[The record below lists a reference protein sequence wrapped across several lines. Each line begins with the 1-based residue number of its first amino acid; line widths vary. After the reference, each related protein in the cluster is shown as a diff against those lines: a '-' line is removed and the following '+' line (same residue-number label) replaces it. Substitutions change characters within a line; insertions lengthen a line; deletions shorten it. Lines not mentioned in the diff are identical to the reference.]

1 MKPKQPV
8 PKPVKMWA
16 WVHDGKLKRTHIDR
30 SMLTIFTDACGG
42 KIIRVTVTPE
52 PTKARDK

>member
-1 MKPKQPV
+1 MKPKQ

-16 WVHDGKLKRTHIDR
+16 VVDEKGEIDR
-30 SMLTIFTDACGG
+30 AYCSKEKTHDYHRYGY
-42 KIIRVTVTPE
+42 KVIRVTVTPE